1 MKRRWHS
8 NRIVSVVVSMLAA
21 AVWAGVPQ
29 AAHAFTP
36 IATGDLIVSLGN
48 LGKVQEYTPSGSLVQ
63 TLMNIPVSIPTGSA
77 FDGQG
82 NLYVSEFG
90 ANAIERI
97 DAVTGAATVFS
108 NNAILADG
116 TSYNSPESVAFNAG
130 FTKLYVSDANRFGTG
145 GGIHVIDASTGKGL
159 DFLPISSSSGSGGQG
174 ESDWLAFNA
183 ANTLYMTNENP
194 VQGIMQ
200 VNEATKDIVSPS
212 FVANLPNVGYAISF
226 DKLGDVWV
234 GDTNTILEYSPA
246 GVLLQTINNTNFSTV
261 FAAVFNPAGDTF
273 YAGDIG
279 HGNVYTYDLTG
290 TLLGTFN
297 AGNAVTGL
305 SVAGASLPNQPP
317 TVTTS
322 LTGGGQSGA
331 AITVPPGTAVT
342 DSATLTGANAASA
355 GGTVSYNIYS
365 DAACSAFVQ
374 TAGTKTVTLGVVP
387 NSDPVTMNGPNGM
400 VFYWQAVYSGDSTT
414 HNSPSMSVCGSET
427 VTIFNPEQPIAASGT
442 NVSATEGALFT
453 GQVASFTD
461 PSATATAG
469 EYTASINWGDGHT
482 STGIVSGPPSG
493 PFTVTGS
500 NTYAEDGA
508 DTVMVTITDIDNAT
522 NGAITTSSAT
532 VSDAALLASCAVVST
547 SSQSFSGLTATFTD
561 AASPFGTLSDF
572 TATINWGDGTTSA
585 GTVTGPDGGPYSV
598 GGSHSYAST
607 GPFTITT
614 TINDVGGST
623 ASTPGCTGLVF
634 AFAPGGGAFVIGDHN
649 SANGTL
655 VTFWGA
661 KWWKLNSLSG
671 GSAPAS
677 FKGFAEAPTTPACGT
692 GWSTDTGNSTPPP
705 AGPLPAFMGVIVT
718 SLATQSG
725 SIDSGNTVHI
735 VVVQTNPGYQ
745 PNPGNPGTGTV
756 VAQVC

>member
-1 MKRRWHS
+1 MRRRSLS

-21 AVWAGVPQ
+21 AVWAGIPQ

-36 IATGDLIVSLGN
+36 IANGDLIVSLGN

-108 NNAILADG
+108 DNTILADG
-116 TSYNSPESVAFNAG
+116 SSYNSPESVAFNSG
-130 FTKLYVSDANRFGTG
+130 FTKMYVSDANRFGRD
-145 GGIHVIDASTGKGL
+145 GGIHVVDASTGKGL
-159 DFLPISSSSGSGGQG
+159 DFLPISSSSGSDGRG

-212 FVANLPNVGYAISF
+212 LVANLPNVGYAISF

-246 GVLLQTINNTNFSTV
+246 GLLLQTITNTNFSTV

-279 HGNVYTYDLTG
+279 HGNVYTYDLNG

-317 TVTTS
+317 SVTTS
-322 LTGGGQSGA
+322 LSGGGQSGP
-331 AITVPPGTAVT
+331 AITVPSGTVVT

-355 GGTVSYNIYS
+355 GGTVTYTVYAEPTCTINGVS
-365 DAACSAFVQ
+365 
-374 TAGTKTVTLGVVP
+374 AGTKTVVGGVVP
-387 NSDPVTMNGPNGM
+387 NSDPLTLNGPSGT
-400 VFYWQAVYSGDSTT
+400 VWYWQAVYSGDPTT
-414 HNSPSMSVCGSET
+414 GNSPSMSVCGSET
-427 VTIFNPEQPIAASGT
+427 VTLLNPEEPITATGT

-453 GQVASFTD
+453 GTVATFTD
-461 PSATATAG
+461 PTTTATAA
-469 EYTASINWGDGHT
+469 EYTASISWGDGHT
-482 STGIVSGPPSG
+482 STGIVSGPPGG
-493 PFTVTGS
+493 PFMVTGS
-500 NTYAEDGA
+500 NTYAEEGPY
-508 DTVMVTITDIDNAT
+508 TVMVTITDIDNAA
-522 NGAITTSSAT
+522 NGAITTSTAT
-532 VSDAALLASCAVVST
+532 VSDAALLASCAVVAT

-572 TATINWGDGTTSA
+572 TAMIDWGDGTTSA
-585 GTVTGPDGGPYSV
+585 GAVTGPDGGPYSV
-598 GGSHSYAST
+598 SGTHTYTST

-623 ASTPGCTGLVF
+623 ASTPGCSRLVF
-634 AFAPGGGAFVIGDHN
+634 AFAPGGGAFVIGDNN
-649 SANGTL
+649 SANRTS

-661 KWWKLNSLSG
+661 KWWKLNSLTG

-677 FKGFAEAPTTPACGT
+677 FKGFAEAPTTPACST

-718 SLATQSG
+718 SSATQSG

-735 VVVQTNPGYQ
+735 VVVQTKPGYQ
-745 PNPGNPGTGTV
+745 PNPGHPGTGTV